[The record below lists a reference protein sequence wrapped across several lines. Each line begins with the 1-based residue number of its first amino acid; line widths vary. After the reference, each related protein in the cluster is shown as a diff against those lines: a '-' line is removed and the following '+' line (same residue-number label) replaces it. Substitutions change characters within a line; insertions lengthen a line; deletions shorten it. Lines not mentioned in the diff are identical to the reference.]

1 MPGPFELLA
10 IFGIILIASLPIL
23 IIAGIVYF
31 LLFKKK

>member
-23 IIAGIVYF
+23 AIAVILYF